1 MKVRLFC
8 YLYISI
14 MQYNVLLTYNVGNDI
29 NDEVISKKAKGSKRS
44 VQKTNIASSS
54 SEASVKPKHCGKDSS
69 EAIKSLGNSINRYQ
83 LRKNETPECVF
94 DTKTVDNDDNK
105 CVTNNS
111 TDVNH
116 QSLNRVQAE
125 SIQPDEIVEMK
136 LKQQQIV
143 PATQDKVKEKCTSE
157 LSICT
162 TTNWKTSLGGNNN
175 STSATFSL
183 PYQMTGIHTSA
194 TVVANR
200 TDNANS
206 TILQCTVV
214 LENTPQS
221 S

>member
-1 MKVRLFC
+1 MP
-8 YLYISI
+8 
-14 MQYNVLLTYNVGNDI
+14 
-29 NDEVISKKAKGSKRS
+29 
-44 VQKTNIASSS
+44 QKTNTVSVS
-54 SEASVKPKHCGKDSS
+54 SEVPVKPKHCNKDSS

-94 DTKTVDNDDNK
+94 DTKTINNNDNE

-116 QSLNRVQAE
+116 QSLNHVQTE
-125 SIQPDEIVEMK
+125 SVQPDEIVEMK

-143 PATQDKVKEKCTSE
+143 PATQDKVKEKCTGE

-162 TTNWKTSLGGNNN
+162 TTNWKTSLSGNSNN
-175 STSATFSL
+175 TSATFSL